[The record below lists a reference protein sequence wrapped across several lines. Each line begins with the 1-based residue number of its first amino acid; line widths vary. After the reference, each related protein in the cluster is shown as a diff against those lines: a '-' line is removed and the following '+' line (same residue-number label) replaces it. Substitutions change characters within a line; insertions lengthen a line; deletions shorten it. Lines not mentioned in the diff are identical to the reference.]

1 MREWLWVT
9 QIDGLQIA
17 EIAGVIGER
26 DLDIIGDGDGVDG
39 STDRLDVG
47 DGVGS
52 IAAAAHCIVVV
63 GGT

>member
-1 MREWLWVT
+1 M
-9 QIDGLQIA
+9 
-17 EIAGVIGER
+17 IGER